1 MSLKSILLRRCGN
14 MKKRTSRI
22 IGCVMLAAAILF
34 IIFAVTH
41 PELGFPWENT
51 ITYFLYALYL
61 LIMLILLIA
70 PRRKEKRYISKVIKG
85 E

>member
-1 MSLKSILLRRCGN
+1 

-22 IGCVMLAAAILF
+22 IGCIMLAAAILF

-61 LIMLILLIA
+61 LIMLVFLIA